1 MLLNLAMIKD
11 KLPSSCIL
19 QASVKKE
26 HPRNLKQVRFYEKD
40 QILSPD
46 ILYLASAEDLPVTP
60 EVEQISLL
68 CLGYLPAGYVNKD
81 GVEFLCFRS
90 SEAGQ
95 SLFQTVLDIFY
106 YYEAFDNRIKDMIIA
121 GRQMRDFQGIALEI
135 FETLVTVYGTY
146 EKVLMMAYDP
156 NRTENL
162 EYYQKSQDGYM
173 EEEEKSVLYASKDFI
188 DTFSVR
194 GAAFSSM
201 ELYKTQIIFYNIFLQ
216 DNYLGRLIIEN
227 TYREFREGDYALVA
241 WFGEYM
247 RILMNRNR
255 AFRFPASLEFEQM
268 IYDLSLSRGKYREE
282 YNATL
287 AEAGWEPEDRYV
299 CIAITVNNDSVED
312 AVLQDGAHYLVEF
325 FDSQYI
331 FLHQGYLV
339 QILNINRSSFSYEE
353 MLRRMKIF
361 LSNNALEAGT
371 STIFQDFREM
381 QIYVGQAMMMA
392 DYALRDRQ
400 KKLYE
405 FDENVLPMMLSFFRK
420 KGETDIYKI
429 RHLQNLYHYDLV
441 NNTELI
447 KTLQCYLQQNL
458 NISETSQAPYIAR
471 TTCLYRIRRI
481 QEITHLN
488 LEDPETNLYLRLILQ
503 LEQGR

>member
-11 KLPSSCIL
+11 KLPSSRIL
-19 QASVKKE
+19 QSRVRKE
-26 HPRNLKQVRFYEKD
+26 HPRNLKQIRFYEKD
-40 QILSPD
+40 QDLNPD
-46 ILYLASAEDLPVTP
+46 ILYLAFAEALPVTP
-60 EVEQISLL
+60 ETGQISLL
-68 CLGYLPAGYVNKD
+68 CLGYLPAGYVNQD

-90 SEAGQ
+90 SEPGQ
-95 SLFQTVLDIFY
+95 SLFQEVLDIFC
-106 YYEAFDNRIKDMIIA
+106 YYESFDSRIKDMIIA
-121 GRQMRDFQGIALEI
+121 GRQMRDFQEIALEI
-135 FETLVTVYGTY
+135 FDTPVTVYGTY

-162 EYYQKSQDGYM
+162 EYYQKNQDGYM

-194 GAAFSSM
+194 GPAFSSM
-201 ELYKTQIIFYNIFLQ
+201 ELYRTQIIYYNIFLQ

-227 TYREFREGDYALVA
+227 TYREFREGDYALAA

-268 IYDLSLSRGKYREE
+268 IFDLSLSRGKYREE
-282 YNATL
+282 YDATL
-287 AEAGWEPEDRYV
+287 AKAGWKPEDRYV
-299 CIAITVNNDSVED
+299 CIAITVNNDPVGD

-339 QILNINRSSFSYEE
+339 QILNIDRSSYSYEE

-371 STIFQDFREM
+371 STIFHDFREL
-381 QIYVGQAMMMA
+381 QVHVGQSMMMA

-405 FDENVLPMMLSFFRK
+405 FDENVLPMMLSFFRE

-429 RHLQNLYHYDLV
+429 RYLQNLYHYDLA
-441 NNTELI
+441 NNTELV

-458 NISETSQAPYIAR
+458 NISETSQALYIAR

-503 LEQGR
+503 LEQGH

>member
-135 FETLVTVYGTY
+135 FETPVTVYGTY

-255 AFRFPASLEFEQM
+255 AFRFPASL
-268 IYDLSLSRGKYREE
+268 
-282 YNATL
+282 
-287 AEAGWEPEDRYV
+287 
-299 CIAITVNNDSVED
+299 
-312 AVLQDGAHYLVEF
+312 
-325 FDSQYI
+325 
-331 FLHQGYLV
+331 
-339 QILNINRSSFSYEE
+339 
-353 MLRRMKIF
+353 
-361 LSNNALEAGT
+361 
-371 STIFQDFREM
+371 
-381 QIYVGQAMMMA
+381 
-392 DYALRDRQ
+392 
-400 KKLYE
+400 
-405 FDENVLPMMLSFFRK
+405 
-420 KGETDIYKI
+420 
-429 RHLQNLYHYDLV
+429 
-441 NNTELI
+441 
-447 KTLQCYLQQNL
+447 
-458 NISETSQAPYIAR
+458 
-471 TTCLYRIRRI
+471 
-481 QEITHLN
+481 
-488 LEDPETNLYLRLILQ
+488 
-503 LEQGR
+503 